1 MSRKSVV
8 ATVFIIIIIVFAILY
23 YNDYILGI
31 LTARPD
37 FQLSASSTTIKVG
50 YVGSY
55 NTTIITVRSIN
66 GLDTNVTLD
75 VKPVLFI
82 VGIKFSFDP
91 SKVHLLANKEV
102 TCELKIEAI
111 STIAPGRYL
120 IDVYGISGN
129 ITRIVRITIEIS
141 Y

>member
-8 ATVFIIIIIVFAILY
+8 AKVFIALVVVLAILY
-23 YNDYILGI
+23 YSDYILGI

-37 FQLSASSTTIKVG
+37 FQLSASSTLIKVG
-50 YVGSY
+50 YVGSH

-82 VGIKFSFDP
+82 VGIKFTLNP
-91 SKVHLLANKEV
+91 SEVHLPANKEV

-111 STIAPGRYL
+111 NTIAPGRYL

-129 ITRIVRITIEIS
+129 ITRTVRITIEIS

>member
-8 ATVFIIIIIVFAILY
+8 TKVFIASIIVLAILY
-23 YNDYILGI
+23 YSDYILGI
-31 LTARPD
+31 LTAQPD
-37 FQLSASSTTIKVG
+37 FQLSAGTTLLKIG

-55 NTTIITVRSIN
+55 NTTTITVRSIN
-66 GLDTNVTLD
+66 GLESNVTLD

-82 VGIKFSFDP
+82 VGVKFTLDHSE
-91 SKVHLLANKEV
+91 VHLPANKEV

-111 STIAPGRYL
+111 STIAPGQYL

-129 ITRIVRITIEIS
+129 ITRTVRITIEIS

>member
-50 YVGSY
+50 YIGSY

-82 VGIKFSFDP
+82 VGIKFTLDP
-91 SKVHLLANKEV
+91 SEVHLPANKEV

-129 ITRIVRITIEIS
+129 IIQTIRITIEIS